1 MKISKLFIKLG
12 FLFVIGFTPICAQQT
27 INPDTIQAG
36 AFDMG
41 KMWAF
46 DYPPLDYF
54 AKTYNFSP
62 NTQWFEKAR
71 LSALRFANYCSA
83 SFVSENGLV
92 MTNHHCARE
101 SGFEAQKSGEN
112 FNANGF
118 YAKKLTDERR
128 VNGLYVEQLQ
138 KIEDITERVQK
149 AMSQAK
155 DRSAQIAARSKEF
168 EAIVAEYKNKEEWE
182 GLILQPITFYS
193 GGKYALHGFKR
204 FNDVRL
210 VFMPELNLGFFGGDY
225 DNFTYPRYALDCSF
239 FRVYD
244 DNGQP
249 LKTLNY
255 FKFNA
260 QSVKENE
267 PVFIIGNPGTTL
279 RLWTISDLEY
289 RRDITLPFN
298 VTTLKNRSKI
308 LQKYNKK
315 AKSDSLINEIFD
327 LENSIKAYSGELDG
341 LLNPYLLGRKAAFEK
356 KFKADALN
364 KASLAEKTK
373 LWNEIEEANTET
385 RKHANDNFF
394 YSGSQTITGQTFA
407 FALNVSHYF
416 YALKNNQARASEF
429 KRRLQRINPP
439 HIEELDKAYF
449 ATFIKELIQ
458 KKGNND
464 QIVAEILKG
473 QSPETAAVRILN
485 ETKLKDKDIC
495 NKLASGDS
503 ATYEQ
508 LNDPLLNI
516 ARMTSANYLKASEQI
531 KSIGEKLS
539 VSRSELGRL
548 LFEIY
553 GTNYPPDATFSLR
566 IADGLVQGYNY
577 NGTKAP
583 FQTTFYGLYDR
594 FHSYP
599 GEESWNL
606 PLRWQNP
613 PKELLPIPMNFASTN
628 DIIGGNSGSPVI
640 NKNLE
645 VVGLVF
651 DGNMESLPGRFIY
664 VPDANRSVSVSA
676 TGMLGALKYIYKA
689 SRLQK
694 ELEEGK

>member
-1 MKISKLFIKLG
+1 MKMSKLFIKLG
-12 FLFVIGFTPICAQQT
+12 FLFVIGFTPIYAQQT
-27 INPDTIQAG
+27 LNPDTIQAG

-46 DYPPLDYF
+46 DYPPLNYF

-62 NTQWFEKAR
+62 NAQWFEKAR

-101 SGFEAQKSGEN
+101 SGFEAQKPGEN

-118 YAKKLTDERR
+118 YAKKITDERR

-149 AMSQAK
+149 AMSQTQDK
-155 DRSAQIAARSKEF
+155 SAQLAARTKEF
-168 EAIVAEYKNKEEWE
+168 EAIIAEYKNKEEWK
-182 GLILQPITFYS
+182 GLILEPMTFYS

-204 FNDVRL
+204 YNDVRL

-225 DNFTYPRYALDCSF
+225 DNFTYPRYDLDCSF

-249 LKTLNY
+249 LKTTNY
-255 FKFNA
+255 FKFN
-260 QSVKENE
+260 SNPITENE
-267 PVFIIGNPGTTL
+267 PVFIIGNPGSTG

-289 RRDITLPFN
+289 RRDITLPF
-298 VTTLKNRSKI
+298 VVSYLKKRSQI
-308 LQKYNKK
+308 LQEYNKK
-315 AKSDSLINEIFD
+315 AKKDSLINEIFSF
-327 LENSIKAYSGELDG
+327 ENSIKAYGGELDG
-341 LLNPYLLGRKAAFEK
+341 LLNPYLMARKVAFERN
-356 KFKADALN
+356 FKADVQ
-364 KASLAEKTK
+364 KKTDLADK
-373 LWNEIEEANTET
+373 LSTWNEIDQVNTNS
-385 RKHANDNFF
+385 RKFAYDNLLF
-394 YSGSQTITGQTFA
+394 SGNSNLTGQTFA
-407 FALNVSHYF
+407 FALNVSHYL
-416 YALKNNQARASEF
+416 YALQNNRARAVEF
-429 KRRLQRINPP
+429 KRKIGRIAPP
-439 HIEELDKAYF
+439 NTDELDQAYL
-449 ATFIKELIQ
+449 AAYLSELKQ
-458 KKGNND
+458 KLGND
-464 QIVAEILKG
+464 PIVAEILGNQDPTEVAK
-473 QSPETAAVRILN
+473 RLLN
-485 ETKLKDKDIC
+485 TTQLKTGAIW

-503 ATYEQ
+503 LAIAQ

-516 ARMTSANYLKASEQI
+516 AKLASDRYLKASAQMKINNERL
-531 KSIGEKLS
+531 SIYW
-539 VSRSELGRL
+539 SELGHL
-548 LFEIY
+548 IFELY

-566 IADGLVQGYNY
+566 IADGIVKGYNY

-583 FQTTFYGLYDR
+583 YKTTFYGLYDR
-594 FHSYP
+594 YYSFP
-599 GEESWNL
+599 RGEAWDL
-606 PLRWQNP
+606 PKRWLNP
-613 PKELLPIPMNFASTN
+613 AKELLPITMNFVSTN

-664 VPDANRSVSVSA
+664 IPDANRSVSVSA
-676 TGMLGALKYIYKA
+676 EGMLGALKYIYKA
-689 SRLQK
+689 SRLQN